1 MITPTTTPPSEV
13 GTSAVF
19 AFMVDVRKTPSLAAK
34 RRQQVQEW
42 KQQHR
47 VFTHKGPDD
56 WMALS
61 MDECCE
67 LLKGYDLTEEE
78 KTDGV
83 MLMAGYCRLLD
94 EGGRIHFGQ
103 TEHEACESL
112 VTRLSEAN
120 DKILPTCA
128 TGGSTQ
134 PTKS

>member
-13 GTSAVF
+13 GTVEAF
-19 AFMVDVRKTPSLAAK
+19 AFMVDVRKTPSQAAR

-42 KQQHR
+42 KQEYR
-47 VFTHKGPDD
+47 IFTHKGPDD

-61 MDECCE
+61 MDECCD
-67 LLKGYDLTEEE
+67 LLKGYDLTAEEQ
-78 KTDGV
+78 TDGV

-112 VTRLSEAN
+112 VARLSEAN
-120 DKILPTCA
+120 DPGVPA
-128 TGGSTQ
+128 AAGG
-134 PTKS
+134 TK